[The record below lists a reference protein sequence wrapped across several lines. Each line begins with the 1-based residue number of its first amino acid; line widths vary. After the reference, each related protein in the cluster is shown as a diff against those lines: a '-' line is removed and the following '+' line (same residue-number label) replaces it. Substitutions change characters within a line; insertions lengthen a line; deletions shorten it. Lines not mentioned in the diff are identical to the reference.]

1 MKKLFAFLAIGAAI
15 FTTVP
20 AHAAP
25 TASATVS
32 QFAPGWLTPSTDVQL
47 TVEYTSDAFHSSVS
61 IESSVSKTP
70 LVGRSLLPDIMNN
83 KSLPALKVLT
93 TDVTTDVEA
102 GTRDINV
109 FIPRT
114 HFTNL
119 RTGVY
124 IIHLEINDGE
134 QTISLNIPTP
144 YVSGRIKSPLNVVT
158 VWTVG
163 DEPNLNVKGN
173 PRDESA
179 FDEGSSLDALVQAGT
194 NAVTWVVYKD
204 ATVTASALGKNDWL
218 NAIEE
223 RKNNGYATPYASSDI
238 TTLARAGLKNEVDF
252 ALNQSNPVLFA
263 PRQGD
268 TTTSIWRQVTSNAGV
283 VVLSDKCYPSTSSTF
298 TPNGIYRSGGRTA
311 LISDSQLGAFMTKG
325 ISQSVSAVAH
335 QQAWIS
341 DLLMTQ
347 QELPNASRLSVV
359 VPSTMQTDISRDN
372 ANRALNLLNAPWV
385 NSISPQQ
392 AISFISDSRKHKTCK
407 TTTITKTTLGVIRL
421 AEENR
426 AAMQSVIAGTPD
438 ETNFFRAMARVSS
451 TNLTKQ
457 SLSSLRT
464 DLRDEA
470 LNLLS
475 VVRILSAGTVLFSNE
490 TGNVPITIQ
499 NSLSVPVT
507 VLVEATGEPSVRVST
522 EPVNAVTVGPGKRK
536 SIEIRTTLQGTGTA
550 QLRIQLTNLAGAP
563 LGSAAVISLSSASY
577 ARVATWV
584 IGLAGALL
592 LIFIVRN
599 VSRRILSVRAGK
611 N

>member
-1 MKKLFAFLAIGAAI
+1 MKKLFAFIVIVAAV

-20 AHAAP
+20 AHAAS
-25 TASATVS
+25 TTSATVS
-32 QFAPGWLTPSTDVQL
+32 QFAPAWLTPSTDVQL

-70 LVGRSLLPDIMNN
+70 IVGRSLLPDIMNN

-158 VWTVG
+158 VWSVG
-163 DEPNLNVKGN
+163 DEPNLSVKGN

-194 NAVTWVVYKD
+194 SAVTWVVDED
-204 ATVTASALGKNDWL
+204 AAVTASALGKNDWL
-218 NAIEE
+218 SAIEE
-223 RKNNGYATPYASSDI
+223 RKINGFATPYAASDI

-268 TTTSIWRQVTSNAGV
+268 TTTSIWRRVASNAGV
-283 VVLSDKCYPSTSSTF
+283 VVLSDKCYPSTSSTS

-325 ISQSVSAVAH
+325 ISQSVNAVAH

-359 VPSTMQTDISRDN
+359 VPATMQTDISRDN

-385 NSISPQQ
+385 NSISPQE
-392 AISFISDSRKHKTCK
+392 AIAFTSDSRKHKTCK

-426 AAMQSVIAGTPD
+426 TAMQSVIAGTPD

-457 SLSSLRT
+457 SLSTLRT

-475 VVRILSAGTVLFSNE
+475 AVRILSAGTVLFSNE

-507 VLVEATGEPSVRVST
+507 VLVETTGEPSVRVST

-550 QLRIQLTNLAGAP
+550 QLRVQLTNLAGEP
-563 LGSAAVISLSSASY
+563 LGKSSVISLSSASY

-599 VSRRILSVRAGK
+599 VSRRIRSVRAGK